1 MAYDEGLAELMRED
15 FSERPGMVEKKMF
28 GGLCFMMDG
37 NMACLAASDHAMYR
51 VGTENEPDALRLDG
65 VTPMLRTKRK
75 MPGFVEVAP
84 ETVADD
90 ALRGQLLK
98 MVLAYVGAMPAK

>member
-1 MAYDEGLAELMRED
+1 MAHDEGLAELMRED
-15 FSERPGMVEKKMF
+15 LSDHPGLTERKMF
-28 GGLCFMMDG
+28 GGLCFLLHG

-51 VGTENEPDALRLDG
+51 VGKQHEPEALEIEG
-65 VTPMLRTKRK
+65 VTPMLRTKRS

-90 ALRGQLLK
+90 ALRARLRD